1 MEESV
6 IQIISGIMINVNAS
20 VKNIIYDKNI
30 TFRNPGIWSCKN
42 EKYLASIIDNS
53 VITCDKII
61 DAKEAK
67 TVTAN
72 FNEKNETNKTKNLY
86 ILLAFSL
93 ITIALLIAV
102 TIYCYL
108 IKYKPKQ
115 KHLLS
120 FHVTNNELNVL

>member
-1 MEESV
+1 
-6 IQIISGIMINVNAS
+6 MINVNAS

-30 TFRNPGIWSCKN
+30 TFRNPGICSCKN